1 MKSYMIQCLSRAES
15 PISHMARTS
24 GNEAVISSEPV
35 RTATGV
41 VDVPVLSGNALR
53 HRTVRE
59 PMAMWLIETYG
70 LAGKL
75 SLDQLNFLLHGGN
88 LTESTAT
95 ENTQRIAECHRLWPM
110 IRLCGGSLPNQ
121 ILAGSLDVWRG
132 TLLCEENRLHLQQSL
147 ADTGPWLSARH
158 WDGRYQ
164 YTRGDATKTGLSTE
178 PRNDRPSNLMIY
190 SGQCVT
196 KGAWFHHGYVLHHA
210 SILELGCLLLALRL
224 WQSRGGTVGGQSR
237 IGHGR
242 LTTYW
247 LDFDDCGEAV
257 DVYVEHVNSC
267 RDEASQWLNDVF
279 TAKNADKTR
288 KRRKS
293 AEMSP

>member
-1 MKSYMIQCLSRAES
+1 
-15 PISHMARTS
+15 MARTS

-70 LAGKL
+70 LKGRV

-110 IRLCGGSLPNQ
+110 IRLCGGALPNQ
-121 ILAGSLDVWRG
+121 ILAGSLNVWRG
-132 TLLCEENRLHLQQSL
+132 TLLCEENRAHLPQSL
-147 ADTGPWLSARH
+147 AATGPWLSARH

-164 YTRGDATKTGLSTE
+164 YTRGDAAKTGPSTE
-178 PRNDRPSNLMIY
+178 PRSDLPSNLMIY

-196 KGAWFHHGYVLHHA
+196 KGAWFHHGYVVHHG
-210 SILELGCLLLALRL
+210 SNLELGCLLLALRL

-242 LTTYW
+242 LTTSW
-247 LDFDDCGEAV
+247 LEFSDCHDAV
-257 DVYVEHVNSC
+257 QEYVEHVHAH
-267 RDEASQWLNDVF
+267 RDAAIQWLNDAFAPKEPKKV
-279 TAKNADKTR
+279 R
-288 KRRKS
+288 KAVEVS
-293 AEMSP
+293 S